1 MVFWAPRHH
10 HRGITDP
17 SASPS
22 AGAGPPCSGPH
33 GGGSRADPGVGSG
46 PWSGHRRGS
55 APWLGPDFTRHR
67 WRPRGRLVRSRDDR
81 LVAGVAGGLAR
92 STGLDVTLIRV
103 VLVLL
108 ALASGF
114 GLFAYVVAWLVL
126 PVDGQSGTIGAR
138 ALADRKGLITVV
150 AFVPALI
157 AVLAVTSALSA
168 GFLSSF
174 VWTGYFALAG
184 LALIYRNAQSDERSW
199 LRQGLQPALDV
210 GSTSRRLLVARVVI
224 GVALL
229 AGGAA
234 VFTLDHPKRIAFGP
248 LAGLGLMLAA
258 VVVIFGPWWLRLTRD
273 FMSERQ
279 ARVRAEERADVAA
292 RVHDSVLQTLA
303 LIQRSAAEPDTVVRL
318 ARTQERELRS
328 WLFEA
333 RRPRSDHTD
342 GATVAAAVEQ
352 IAHDVETA
360 HGVPVDVVAVGDC
373 PLDDD
378 LSAMLAAGREAMV
391 NAAKW
396 SGAPSISVFT
406 EVERKRVSVFVR
418 DRGSGFDP
426 DDTPADRQGIAT
438 SIRGRMDRI
447 GGSVTIRSH
456 VGEGSEVELSVAR
469 RNGRP

>member
-1 MVFWAPRHH
+1 MVFWTPRRN

-17 SASPS
+17 SAFPAS
-22 AGAGPPCSGPH
+22 GAGPSSSGPH
-33 GGGSRADPGVGSG
+33 GSGPRADAGTGSG
-46 PWSGHRRGS
+46 PPPGQRTGS
-55 APWLGPDFTRHR
+55 APGLGPHFTGHR
-67 WRPRGRLVRSRDDR
+67 WRPRARLARSRDDR

-92 STGLDVTLIRV
+92 FSGLDVTLIRV
-103 VLVLL
+103 VLVLM
-108 ALASGF
+108 ALLSGF

-126 PVDGQSGTIGAR
+126 PVDGQPGTIGAR
-138 ALADRKGLITVV
+138 AMADRKGLIIVV
-150 AFVPALI
+150 AFVPALV
-157 AVLAVTSALSA
+157 AFLVVTSAFNA

-174 VWTGYFALAG
+174 VWFAYFALAG
-184 LALIYRNAQSDERSW
+184 LALIYRNAGSDERAW
-199 LRQGLQPALDV
+199 LRQGLQPALEI
-210 GSTSRRLLVARVVI
+210 GSRSRRSLVARVLI

-229 AGGAA
+229 AGGASL
-234 VFTLDHPKRIAFGP
+234 FTLGHPKRIALGS
-248 LAGLGLMLAA
+248 LAGLGLMVAA

-273 FMSERQ
+273 LMSERQ
-279 ARVRAEERADVAA
+279 ARIRAEERADLAA

-303 LIQRSAAEPDTVVRL
+303 LIQRSAAEPDTVVQL
-318 ARTQERELRS
+318 ARTQERDLRS
-328 WLFEA
+328 WLFDA
-333 RRPRSDHTD
+333 RRPRSDGTA

-352 IAHDVETA
+352 IAYDVETA

-396 SGAPSISVFT
+396 SGAPSVSVFT
-406 EVERKRVSVFVR
+406 EVDRKRVSVFVR

-438 SIRGRMDRI
+438 SIRGRMHRI
-447 GGSVTIRSH
+447 GGSVTIRST

-469 RNGRP
+469 RNGRT

>member
-1 MVFWAPRHH
+1 
-10 HRGITDP
+10 
-17 SASPS
+17 
-22 AGAGPPCSGPH
+22 
-33 GGGSRADPGVGSG
+33 
-46 PWSGHRRGS
+46 
-55 APWLGPDFTRHR
+55 
-67 WRPRGRLVRSRDDR
+67 
-81 LVAGVAGGLAR
+81 VAGGLAR

-126 PVDGQSGTIGAR
+126 PLDGQSGTIGAR

-184 LALIYRNAQSDERSW
+184 LALIYRNAQSDERAW
-199 LRQGLQPALDV
+199 LRQGLQPALDI
-210 GSTSRRLLVARVVI
+210 GSTSRRSLVARVVI

-234 VFTLDHPKRIAFGP
+234 VFTLDHPKRIPLGP
-248 LAGLGLMLAA
+248 LSGLGLMLAA

-279 ARVRAEERADVAA
+279 ARIRAEERADVAA

-303 LIQRSAAEPDTVVRL
+303 LIQRSAAEPDTVVQL

-333 RRPRSDHTD
+333 RRPRSDDAD

-378 LSAMLAAGREAMV
+378 LSGMLAAGREAMV

-406 EVERKRVSVFVR
+406 EVERKRVSLFVR

-456 VGEGSEVELSVAR
+456 VGDGSEVELSVAR

>member
-1 MVFWAPRHH
+1 
-10 HRGITDP
+10 
-17 SASPS
+17 
-22 AGAGPPCSGPH
+22 
-33 GGGSRADPGVGSG
+33 
-46 PWSGHRRGS
+46 
-55 APWLGPDFTRHR
+55 
-67 WRPRGRLVRSRDDR
+67 LVRSRDDR

-126 PVDGQSGTIGAR
+126 PIDGQSGTIGAR

-184 LALIYRNAQSDERSW
+184 LALIYRNAQSDERAW
-199 LRQGLQPALDV
+199 LRQGLQPALDI
-210 GSTSRRLLVARVVI
+210 GSRSRRSLLARLVI

-234 VFTLDHPKRIAFGP
+234 VFTLDHPKRIPLGP
-248 LAGLGLMLAA
+248 LGGLGLMLAA

-279 ARVRAEERADVAA
+279 ARIRAEERADVAA

-303 LIQRSAAEPDTVVRL
+303 LIQRSAAEPDTVVQL

-333 RRPRSDHTD
+333 RRPRSDDTD

-378 LSAMLAAGREAMV
+378 LSVMLAAGREAMV

-406 EVERKRVSVFVR
+406 EVERKWVSLFVR

-447 GGSVTIRSH
+447 GGSVTIRSRA
-456 VGEGSEVELSVAR
+456 GEGSEVELSVAR
-469 RNGRP
+469 RIGRP

>member
-1 MVFWAPRHH
+1 M
-10 HRGITDP
+10 
-17 SASPS
+17 
-22 AGAGPPCSGPH
+22 
-33 GGGSRADPGVGSG
+33 
-46 PWSGHRRGS
+46 
-55 APWLGPDFTRHR
+55 
-67 WRPRGRLVRSRDDR
+67 
-81 LVAGVAGGLAR
+81 AGGLAR

-126 PVDGQSGTIGAR
+126 PLDGQSGTIGAR

-184 LALIYRNAQSDERSW
+184 LALIYRNAQSDERAW
-199 LRQGLQPALDV
+199 LRQGLQPALDI
-210 GSTSRRLLVARVVI
+210 GSTSRRSLVARVVI

-234 VFTLDHPKRIAFGP
+234 VFTLDHPKRIPLGP
-248 LAGLGLMLAA
+248 LSGLGLMLAA

-279 ARVRAEERADVAA
+279 ARIRAEERADVAA

-303 LIQRSAAEPDTVVRL
+303 LIQRSAAEPDTVVQL

-333 RRPRSDHTD
+333 RRPRSDDAD

-378 LSAMLAAGREAMV
+378 LSGMLAAGREAMV

-406 EVERKRVSVFVR
+406 EVERKRVSLFVR

-456 VGEGSEVELSVAR
+456 VGDGSEVELSVAR

>member
-1 MVFWAPRHH
+1 M
-10 HRGITDP
+10 
-17 SASPS
+17 
-22 AGAGPPCSGPH
+22 
-33 GGGSRADPGVGSG
+33 
-46 PWSGHRRGS
+46 
-55 APWLGPDFTRHR
+55 
-67 WRPRGRLVRSRDDR
+67 
-81 LVAGVAGGLAR
+81 AGVAGGLAR

-126 PVDGQSGTIGAR
+126 PIDGQSGTIGAR

-184 LALIYRNAQSDERSW
+184 LALIYRNAQSDERAW
-199 LRQGLQPALDV
+199 LRQGLQPALDI
-210 GSTSRRLLVARVVI
+210 GSRSRRSLLARLVI

-234 VFTLDHPKRIAFGP
+234 VFTLDHPKRIPLGP
-248 LAGLGLMLAA
+248 LGGLGLMLAA

-279 ARVRAEERADVAA
+279 ARIRAEERADVAA

-303 LIQRSAAEPDTVVRL
+303 LIQRSAAEPDTVVQL

-333 RRPRSDHTD
+333 RRPRSDDTD

-378 LSAMLAAGREAMV
+378 LSVMLAAGREAMV

-406 EVERKRVSVFVR
+406 EVERKRVSLFVR

-447 GGSVTIRSH
+447 GGSVTIRSRA
-456 VGEGSEVELSVAR
+456 GEGSEVELSVAR
-469 RNGRP
+469 RIGRP

>member
-1 MVFWAPRHH
+1 
-10 HRGITDP
+10 
-17 SASPS
+17 
-22 AGAGPPCSGPH
+22 
-33 GGGSRADPGVGSG
+33 
-46 PWSGHRRGS
+46 
-55 APWLGPDFTRHR
+55 
-67 WRPRGRLVRSRDDR
+67 LVRSHDDR

-92 STGLDVTLIRV
+92 STGLDVTLIRLI
-103 VLVLL
+103 LVLL

-126 PVDGQSGTIGAR
+126 PLDGQSGTIGAR
-138 ALADRKGLITVV
+138 ALADRKGLITVL

-157 AVLAVTSALSA
+157 AVLAVTSALNA

-184 LALIYRNAQSDERSW
+184 LALIYRNAQSDERAW
-199 LRQGLQPALDV
+199 LRQGLQPALDI
-210 GSTSRRLLVARVVI
+210 GSTSRRSLVARLVI

-234 VFTLDHPKRIAFGP
+234 VFTLDHPKRIPLGP
-248 LAGLGLMLAA
+248 LGGLGLMLAA

-279 ARVRAEERADVAA
+279 ARIRAEERADVAA

-303 LIQRSAAEPDTVVRL
+303 LIQRSAAEPDTVVQL

-333 RRPRSDHTD
+333 RRPRSDDTD

-378 LSAMLAAGREAMV
+378 LSVMLAAGREAMV

-406 EVERKRVSVFVR
+406 EVERKRVSLFVR

-426 DDTPADRQGIAT
+426 DETPADRQGIAT

-456 VGEGSEVELSVAR
+456 AGEGSEVELSVAR